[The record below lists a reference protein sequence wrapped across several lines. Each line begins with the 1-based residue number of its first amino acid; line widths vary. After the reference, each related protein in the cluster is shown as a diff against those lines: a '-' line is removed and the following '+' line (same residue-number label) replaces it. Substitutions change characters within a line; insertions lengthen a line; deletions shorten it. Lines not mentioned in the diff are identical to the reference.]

1 MSFPRSVIITLPKGM
16 QKTALS
22 NEINFATSILGAKP
36 KMETRKMKI
45 EEMDD
50 STCEIVKPDEWLR
63 GKKRRLDHLTWEEK
77 LQRKKLKN
85 RVAAQTSRD
94 RKKAKLDELEET
106 VRALHEQN
114 DLLSEECALL
124 RSQNEALMAETER
137 LKSESKSATTNSQS
151 ASQSAGYCESCQN
164 RVACVKPTL
173 GSAASPSPLP
183 QGGKTQSAP
192 ALTQN
197 ATVILKILTLYLL
210 SMNSLEIFK
219 GTTTSSDSRSS
230 LKAFCGRLPL
240 KWKQILIEQMT
251 KTAGRRIPLKNMT
264 IQREWWGRHQK
275 MWKPVQPLEA

>member
-16 QKTALS
+16 QKATLG
-22 NEINFATSILGAKP
+22 NEINLATSILGAKA
-36 KMETRKMKI
+36 KMEARKMKI
-45 EEMDD
+45 EEIDD
-50 STCEIVKPDEWLR
+50 SSCRIVKPDEWLR

-94 RKKAKLDELEET
+94 RKKAKLDELEDT

-124 RSQNEALMAETER
+124 RSQNETLLVESQR
-137 LKSESKSATTNSQS
+137 LKFQSQNPTNSVK
-151 ASQSAGYCESCQN
+151 YCESCQN
-164 RVACVKPTL
+164 RVDYVKPTL
-173 GSAASPSPLP
+173 GSAASPNPLL

-210 SMNSLEIFK
+210 SRSSLEISK
-219 GTTTSSDSRSS
+219 ETTTSSD
-230 LKAFCGRLPL
+230 LKNSPRAFCERLPQ
-240 KWKQILIEQMT
+240 KWKQILIQQMST
-251 KTAGRRIPLKNMT
+251 TARREIPLKNMT
-264 IQREWWGRHQK
+264 IQSEWWGRHQK
-275 MWKPVQPLEA
+275 MWKPPQLAEA

>member
-16 QKTALS
+16 QKTALG
-22 NEINFATSILGAKP
+22 NEINFATSIRGAKP
-36 KMETRKMKI
+36 KMEPRKMKV

-124 RSQNEALMAETER
+124 RSQNEALIAETQR
-137 LKSESKSATTNSQS
+137 LKSESKSPSENSQS
-151 ASQSAGYCESCQN
+151 ASSVTYCESCQN

-173 GSAASPSPLP
+173 GSAASPNPLP

-210 SMNSLEIFK
+210 SRSSLEIFK
-219 GTTTSSDSRSS
+219 GTTTSSDSKNSPR
-230 LKAFCGRLPL
+230 AFCERLPL

-251 KTAGRRIPLKNMT
+251 KTAGRKIPLKNMT

-275 MWKPVQPLEA
+275 MWKPVQPVKA